1 YTVAMPP
8 APSSRSMAYCS
19 ARAAPRRS
27 STSDMASEATARE
40 KERPDQDQLRQVG
53 PRLRARRSRGLERGK
68 TRPRRRA
75 EYSDDAVVW
84 PARAR
89 HDRLPVL
96 EPAAQSRDSVLVSYR
111 SSDRLPM
118 LGRAWRCD

>member
-1 YTVAMPP
+1 MTETE
-8 APSSRSMAYCS
+8 RSLWS
-19 ARAAPRRS
+19 AGRS
-27 STSDMASEATARE
+27 S
-40 KERPDQDQLRQVG
+40 
-53 PRLRARRSRGLERGK
+53 K

-118 LGRAWRCD
+118 P